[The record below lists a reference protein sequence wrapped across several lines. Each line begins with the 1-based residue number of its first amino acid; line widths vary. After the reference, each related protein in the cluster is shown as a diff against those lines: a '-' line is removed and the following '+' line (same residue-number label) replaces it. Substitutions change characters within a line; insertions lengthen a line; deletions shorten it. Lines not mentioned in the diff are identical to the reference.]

1 MLRFPWN
8 IKMTNIF
15 LFLLCKSSYNL
26 VLSIFRLLPA
36 KEVVRRAESRIG
48 CKGYDLMSN
57 NCEHFA
63 CWCRYNVKISSQVI
77 QIYVLLFV
85 RSSMG
90 LTIRHLS
97 IRIFFPE
104 KSWEVCDNWRNVG
117 CWRKKSKM
125 GRNCSARPPIVFLSL
140 YFAYSLSALV
150 KVHPHVHLSA
160 SLPLSV
166 CLHVIVYAC
175 LSIYLYINLFVFQ
188 SICQYIVAVCLFIYL
203 PIWLLVYLPSCL

>member
-1 MLRFPWN
+1 
-8 IKMTNIF
+8 
-15 LFLLCKSSYNL
+15 
-26 VLSIFRLLPA
+26 
-36 KEVVRRAESRIG
+36 
-48 CKGYDLMSN
+48 MSN

-63 CWCRYNVKISSQVI
+63 CWCRYNVKISSQVT

-166 CLHVIVYAC
+166 CLHVILYAC

-188 SICQYIVAVCLFIYL
+188 SICQYIACSLPVCLPPYLTACLSSFLSVDLPVWLPVCLPACLFIIGLSVRL
-203 PIWLLVYLPSCL
+203 PVYMSICPLLFMSARLLHIVSH